1 MNSKSISDKLLD
13 KYIEYLSASALA
25 SVVPKALFTAS
36 EATALMQAGF
46 LTSLSP
52 YTNSTNAFV
61 RPYNASLSTL
71 TSITYISKAA
81 SGSEAAI
88 GGEGAVH
95 CVGGGGPAGL
105 RGGDLKRDSSLE
117 DPGQSVVKGE
127 GDFQLSLPNTGPFL
141 KLLTSARSHFMFL
154 LSKSKYNEAPLYLL
168 RERWDGGVAA
178 DDPAAKSINFK
189 GQFSGVL
196 PGRTRKWKQFYGLKF
211 DWVLAECFGA
221 GLVEVF
227 ETRSVGRCV
236 RAV

>member
-1 MNSKSISDKLLD
+1 MSDRSLD
-13 KYIEYLSASALA
+13 KYIEYLNASPLA
-25 SVVPKALFTAS
+25 SVIPKALFTDS

-46 LTSLSP
+46 LTSPSQYSNAANVFTRPDSALS
-52 YTNSTNAFV
+52 
-61 RPYNASLSTL
+61 STL
-71 TSITYISKAA
+71 TSIAYISKAA

-95 CVGGGGPAGL
+95 SVGGSGSVGL
-105 RGGDLKRDSSLE
+105 QASNLRRESSLE
-117 DPGQSVVKGE
+117 DPSQQMVKAGRE
-127 GDFQLSLPNTGPFL
+127 LQLSLPNTGSFL
-141 KLLTSARSHFMFL
+141 KLLTSARSHLMSL

-168 RERWDGGVAA
+168 RERWDGGVAT
-178 DDPAAKSINFK
+178 DDPAAKSMNLK

-196 PGRTRKWKQFYGLKF
+196 PGRTRKWKQFYGLRF

-227 ETRSVGRCV
+227 ESGSVGRSV